1 MSRAAVPAAEP
12 PVAEPNEPF
21 TAWGRQRDAA
31 TFGLWIF
38 LASETVF
45 FGGIIMGYAMHRHLY
60 PQAFEAAGSQTNI
73 WYGSVN
79 TAILLTSSATVAV
92 AAWAAEEGLQRT
104 VCLGLALTAALGLAF
119 LVLKGF
125 EYREDV
131 REHLVP
137 GTAAFPLDPPE
148 AEIFFSYYWAM
159 TGVPALHLSI
169 GIGAVLTVAWIVA
182 RGRTDWT
189 RSATVHAMGLC
200 WHLIDLV
207 WIVLFPLLY
216 LLRRG

>member
-1 MSRAAVPAAEP
+1 M
-12 PVAEPNEPF
+12 
-21 TAWGRQRDAA
+21 
-31 TFGLWIF
+31 L
-38 LASETVF
+38 
-45 FGGIIMGYAMHRHLY
+45 GG
-60 PQAFEAAGSQTNI
+60 
-73 WYGSVN
+73 
-79 TAILLTSSATVAV
+79 
-92 AAWAAEEGLQRT
+92 
-104 VCLGLALTAALGLAF
+104 LGLTVALGLAF
-119 LVLKGF
+119 LVLEGF